1 MCPTILGRIQ
11 TRVAILIGPAMLG
24 TILSIATGKPGF
36 DRPHRDLPPHGVA
49 LDIGFYPFIIKWQ
62 PPWLTFVLALGEF
75 VILYVL
81 AQVLKIGLSPVE
93 AIAFYW
99 VSWLIAIAT
108 KIVIL
113 PILSLGWIENAG
125 EFRTTGWAIAPDQEP
140 IPAAAVAIVPPQP
153 PPLAQEFSAVRELP
167 DELRALPS
175 PSSVQAVPAEVRA
188 ALEATRR

>member
-11 TRVAILIGPAMLG
+11 TRVAILVGPALLG
-24 TILSIATGKPGF
+24 TILSIATGKPGWIV
-36 DRPHRDLPPHGVA
+36 LIGVYLVMGTA
-49 LDIGFYPFIIKWQ
+49 LDIGFYPFIIRWQ

-81 AQVLKIGLSPVE
+81 SQVLKIGLSPVE

-125 EFRTTGWAIAPDQEP
+125 EFRTTGWAIAHDQEP

-175 PSSVQAVPAEVRA
+175 PSSVQAVPAELRA